1 MPDSATRPH
10 SALNFWGIRV
20 RKVLI
25 ATLIAPM
32 FTVVSPVIAPQ
43 LLPQSEAASIGSGSC
58 IQDVGSTTGVTVTQ
72 SGNDCIVQ
80 FTSTTSTT
88 WKAPAGVFSV
98 RYLVVGGGASGD
110 RGDCGIYWG
119 RGGGGGQVRD
129 STLSVSPGTDYVV
142 AVGAGGD
149 GRVASCPN
157 IGGIN
162 GSPSRFANIIASPGL
177 GGETNTAKGG
187 VSGAGLIGG
196 VGSAS
201 TLGAGGGGGAGAVG
215 SGKNG
220 GAGVDSKIT
229 DTTIMYGSGGAGRD
243 NNGGGTASS
252 GGATAS
258 AAATPNRGGGG
269 ADYGS
274 GWYGGADGVVV
285 IRYTA
290 YVPITFPQLSYNPT
304 TLSFGAGIG
313 GRSDTF
319 TASGGSGARTFSL
332 TPVRSGFSID
342 TSTANGAALVVSSLV
357 ATGTYLET
365 ITVTDTA
372 GFSVN
377 HVVTVTVAAPV
388 KWAVDNPTSL
398 TTTYGTA
405 ASSRLN
411 ITGGTSGRV
420 VTLTKPTNIP
430 SNGITFDTSTAITSN
445 FVTLNISGRVLPG
458 TYSLTL
464 SVIDSSRIRANQ
476 VFTVTVNKLP
486 ALSFP
491 SGTAETTT
499 VVRSG
504 LHLQYEI
511 GQSYSGS
518 GTTVLDLSG
527 NNRHGSIVANPT
539 YSASL
544 GGGSLSVNGTNY
556 LTTRPGVINNSD
568 TLSRF
573 YWIYPR
579 SVTQTIL
586 TVCDS
591 VCGYVESELELFES
605 RLYARVWNLN
615 SVSTQETLTLNTW
628 HYIGYIYDPTAGTTS
643 IYVNGR
649 LSASAPNSGTR
660 AAPGEQY
667 EHSGRAT
674 TTRMKT
680 TEPGNYSLGSVHF
693 YKRVLTESEIF
704 SNYAATAPRFLGTA
718 FPGLSTSG
726 SATITTTQ
734 GLASSHSLFS
744 ATEGTGGK
752 TITLSSAT
760 AGVTLDTSTA
770 NSAILNIA
778 NTVTATNSTTQR
790 TISTSVVATDSVT
803 ATTTYPL
810 TLRINPPVL
819 ISAAIPLT
827 LTTTFGRVAYDT
839 FTATQGTGNKTFTGV
854 SSAFQSAFVLTNPST
869 NVALL
874 TVSATLPAGTYYET
888 ITATDSVGATATY
901 VLTVVVNPA
910 MIVSGASSN
919 SVATTIGRSAS
930 LRINVTGGTSTR
942 TLATTNVAAGISID
956 SSTIASNFVTLN
968 VGTTLNSGTYSFVI
982 TATDLVGATARET
995 FTVTVNALPAIST
1008 SSTTITTTQGVSTT
1022 LAGSSSTG
1030 GTGNKTFVITGGNI
1044 GVSIDTSTVNS
1055 YALTIANTVN
1065 STDTITARTFTE
1077 TVTATDTTGAVVR
1090 QAYTI
1095 RINPPIIE
1103 TATATS
1109 IATTSGIET
1118 STVIYATQG
1127 TGNKTF
1133 ALSGATSGFTL
1144 TSGVNQATLR
1154 VLSTANPGTYNLT
1167 VTATDSVSATTALP
1181 ITVVVS
1187 PPPTLLGILRIE
1199 STKGVAYTSPVFNVS
1214 NGTGTLS
1221 LTITNSPV
1229 NSNITLTGVTSTGG
1243 SILVGSSSETGTYLS
1258 TIRVTDQRGSFSE
1271 LVVTIVVN
1279 SPVTLSGLLS
1289 ITKTYGNSVS
1299 SGYSTN
1305 GTGTAPFSFSATP
1318 VCAVVKTVSG
1328 SFTYERINGTDSCTW
1343 TAPVGVTAIDAL
1355 LVGAGGGGGGDG
1367 GAGGGG
1373 GSINTLSS
1381 VTLPAN
1387 RQVTVQVGSGGAG
1400 GIWGADAAVA
1410 GGTTSITSGS
1420 NSYTAPGGSAG
1431 GGCGSAAALG
1441 GSLGSGGSALAGG
1454 NSGFGGTGT
1463 GCGGGNGSAGSNG
1476 PVSNFTGS
1484 DVSYGGGGGGGVYPG
1499 VPTTVGLNA
1508 GGNGG
1513 GGTGAAS
1520 RDYPSLGLIQ
1530 YFRAKP
1536 GNATNGDAF
1545 TTGTCA
1551 DPIVGNINYRADSYF
1566 PCADKNNFQGYATG
1580 YFIAPVS
1587 GSIKF
1592 FLTSDDASKLTI
1604 NINGTN
1610 NDLTLTPCCKTVEAN
1625 WSGFVA
1631 GQAYPINVYFTEDA
1645 GLAQWILEYEPTG
1658 LSRSVI
1664 PITQLRS
1671 NAEGL
1676 AIYFKTTDRVN
1687 ASSKSTFTTSGPTCM
1702 ERVGNIAYASKSQF
1716 PCPGDLTYM
1725 GYATGFFIAPVTG
1738 NITFYISSDD
1748 SSYLSINVNGVSN
1761 ELSRPCCGEASATWS
1776 GFVKGQYYPI
1786 NVYFTEDGGGAS
1798 WMLYYEYSGQG
1809 KTLIPVAQLRSTAS
1823 FTLPVQGTNG
1833 LGGGGGGGTAGI
1845 FKLSG
1850 AKGGS
1855 GTAILKYLTQSE
1867 TATQTMITAFVN
1879 QESPTGLLTLNVPE
1893 FVNVGTYTETIKVQ
1907 DAANSAPYQAVVT
1920 ITINKATPTL
1930 VLSLPGSVTTAKYG
1944 SPVTVSAVTTTP
1956 GTVAFVNGSTNITG
1970 CTAVATSAGRAS
1982 CSWTP
1987 TSVGSTTLR
1996 ATLTPTDT
2004 ANYNSSAQVNLSV
2017 TVAKADTLTV
2027 TVRSESLTYSGSAVS
2042 VTRGY
2047 TLSGLVAIDSITAIS
2062 MLYSGTANTGVYR
2075 SSATAP
2081 TDAGTYEIAPNYP
2094 ADTSAYT
2101 FVAGSLGTTSSV
2113 SNYESITVVAGTLTV
2128 NRQGQLMTY
2137 TYANSGVVTYSPTAT
2152 IASTATS
2159 RRGAG
2164 VKTYSSSTPTKCSI
2178 ASTAVV
2184 SVLEAGTCRV
2194 NMIVAQT
2201 ANYLGDT
2208 ATATITINKAGRT
2221 FALTPAVSTLKYGDT
2236 TTVTATLSG
2245 GSSDGAI
2252 TYTLGAPAG
2261 CDFDALTGILTAT
2274 SGTVSCPLAATISE
2288 GINYLAETTTAISLT
2303 ISKANAPVIVI
2314 DTVTAL
2320 SHIPSTRAA
2329 ISPTFTVSG
2338 LKYSDTAGSLTF
2350 TYSFVSNP
2358 FETFSYSDT
2367 RTPIDAGTYAITPS
2381 LLTFSVGSLAN
2392 YETPNYGS
2400 SAINFTIN
2408 RINQDSITVINTNGE
2423 VEVPFTLRTSGG
2435 STGGALSF
2443 AKVSG
2448 ESCSVSGSS
2457 LTATSAG
2464 LCLITVTMA
2473 GNRNF
2478 VPVTSETIT
2487 VRVRNFVLVIFEAPT
2502 NTTTGISI
2510 VPTTPLTKGP
2520 DVCTSG
2526 CVPRIT
2532 GADVYDVA
2540 EGDLIVLTGVSF
2552 TGVTKVYFNIYTEA
2566 PNFNVDSDTQIS
2578 VRVPADLPQGDATI
2592 EVVSPGGTSN
2602 RLFDFIILP

>member
-1 MPDSATRPH
+1 M
-10 SALNFWGIRV
+10 SALLFAG
-20 RKVLI
+20 LFTAAPI
-25 ATLIAPM
+25 AAPE
-32 FTVVSPVIAPQ
+32 
-43 LLPQSEAASIGSGSC
+43 LLPRTEAALTGSGSC
-58 IQDVGSTTGVTVTQ
+58 VQDVGSTTGVTVTQ
-72 SGNDCIVQ
+72 SGNDCIVV
-80 FTSTTSTT
+80 FTSRTATT
-88 WKAPAGVFSV
+88 WRAPSGVANV
-98 RYLVVGGGASGD
+98 RYLVVGGGGSGD
-110 RGDCGIYWG
+110 RGNCGVYWG
-119 RGGGGGQVRD
+119 RGGGGGQVRTA
-129 STLSVSPGTDYVV
+129 TLSVTSGTNYSVV
-142 AVGAGGD
+142 VGKGGD
-149 GRVASCPN
+149 ARAEGCPNVGGNDGVASQ
-157 IGGIN
+157 
-162 GSPSRFANIIASPGL
+162 FANITASPGL
-177 GGETNTAKGG
+177 GGQGNTANGG
-187 VSGAGLIGG
+187 ASGSGFLGG

-201 TLGAGGGGGAGAVG
+201 TLGAGGGGGAGGAG
-215 SGKNG
+215 SNKNG
-220 GAGVDSKIT
+220 GIGVNSDIT
-229 DTTIMYGSGGAGRD
+229 GTTVMYGSGGAGRD
-243 NNGGGTASS
+243 NNGTGTANL
-252 GGATAS
+252 GGATGNGAAS
-258 AAATPNRGGGG
+258 ANTGAGG
-269 ADYGS
+269 ADYAS
-274 GWYGGADGVVV
+274 GWYAGADGVVV
-285 IRYTA
+285 LRYSF
-290 YVPITFPQLSYNPT
+290 ITFPTPAYNPT
-304 TLSFGAGIG
+304 TLSIGSGIG

-319 TASGGSGARTFSL
+319 TASGGTGALRFSL
-332 TPVRSGFSID
+332 SPVRSGFSID

-357 ATGTYLET
+357 STGTYLET
-365 ITVTDTA
+365 ITVTDTS
-372 GFSVN
+372 GFTVN

-388 KWAVDNPTSL
+388 KWAIDNPTSI

-411 ITGGTSGRV
+411 INGGTTGRV
-420 VTLTKPTNIP
+420 VTLTRPTTVP
-430 SNGITFDTSTAITSN
+430 LSGITIDTSTAITSN
-445 FVTLNISGRVLPG
+445 FVTLNVSSRVLPG
-458 TYSLTL
+458 THTLTI
-464 SVIDSSRIRANQ
+464 SVIDSSRIRSNQ
-476 VFTVTVNKLP
+476 IFTVVVNKLP
-486 ALSFP
+486 SLSFP

-499 VVRSG
+499 VIRSG

-518 GTTVLDLSG
+518 GTTVFDLSG

-556 LTTRPGVINNSD
+556 LTTRPGVIENSD

-579 SVTQTIL
+579 SATQTIL

-591 VCGYVESELELFES
+591 VCAYVESELELFES

-660 AAPGEQY
+660 GAPGEQY

-674 TTRMKT
+674 TTRMQT

-693 YKRVLTESEIF
+693 YKRVLTEAEIF

-726 SATITTTQ
+726 NATITTTQ
-734 GLASSHSLFS
+734 GVASSHSLFS

-760 AGVTLDTSTA
+760 VGVSLDTSTA

-839 FTATQGTGNKTFTGV
+839 FTATYGTGNKTFTGV

-874 TVSATLPAGTYYET
+874 TVAATLPAGTYYET

-910 MIVSGASSN
+910 MIVAGASGN
-919 SVATTIGRSAS
+919 SVGTTVGRSAS

-942 TLATTNVAAGISID
+942 TLATTNVTAGISID

-968 VGTTLNSGTYSFVI
+968 IGTTLNAGTYSFVI
-982 TATDLVGATARET
+982 TATDLVGANARET
-995 FTVTVNALPAIST
+995 FTVTVNALPTIST

-1022 LAGSSSTG
+1022 LGGSTSSG
-1030 GTGNKTFVITGGNI
+1030 GTGNKTFVITGGNA
-1044 GVSIDTSTVNS
+1044 GVSIDTATANS
-1055 YALTIANTVN
+1055 YSLTIANTVN
-1065 STDTITARTFTE
+1065 ATDTVTARTFTE
-1077 TVTATDTTGAVVR
+1077 TVTATDSAGAVVR

-1103 TATATS
+1103 TATSTS

-1118 STVIYATQG
+1118 STVIYTTQG

-1133 ALSGATSGFTL
+1133 ALSGATSGFSL

-1187 PPPTLLGILRIE
+1187 PPPTLLGISRIE
-1199 STKGVAYTSPVFNVS
+1199 STKGVAYTSPLFNVS

-1221 LTITNSPV
+1221 LTMTNSPA
-1229 NSNITLTGVTSTGG
+1229 NSNITLTGLTSTGG

-1271 LVVTIVVN
+1271 LVVTVVVN
-1279 SPVTLSGLLS
+1279 SPVTLSGSLS

-1318 VCAVVKTVSG
+1318 ICAVVKTVSG

-1343 TAPVGVTAIDAL
+1343 TAPVGVTVIDAL

-1381 VTLPAN
+1381 VSLPSN
-1387 RQVTVQVGSGGAG
+1387 RQVTVQVGAGGAG
-1400 GIWGADAAVA
+1400 GIWGGDAGVA
-1410 GGTTSITSGS
+1410 GGTTSIASGS
-1420 NSYTAPGGSAG
+1420 TSYTAPGGSAG

-1441 GSLGSGGSALAGG
+1441 GSLGTGGSTLVGG
-1454 NSGFGGTGT
+1454 NGGFGGTGT

-1484 DVSYGGGGGGGVYPG
+1484 NVSYGGGGGGGVYPG
-1499 VPTTVGLNA
+1499 VPTIVGLNA

-1520 RDYPSLGLIQ
+1520 RDFPSLGLVQ

-1536 GNATNGDAF
+1536 ANATNGDAF

-1551 DPIVGNINYRADSYF
+1551 DPIVGNINYRTDSYF

-1631 GQAYPINVYFTEDA
+1631 GQAYPINVYFTEDG

-1716 PCPGDLTYM
+1716 PCPEDLTYM

-1738 NITFYISSDD
+1738 NLTFYISSDD

-1761 ELSRPCCGEASATWS
+1761 ELSRPCCGEASVTWS

-1798 WMLYYEYSGQG
+1798 WMLYYEYSGQS
-1809 KTLIPVAQLRSTAS
+1809 KTLVPSSNLRSTAS
-1823 FTLPVQGTNG
+1823 FTAPVQGTNG
-1833 LGGGGGGGTAGI
+1833 IGGGGGGGTAGI

-1867 TATQTMITAFVN
+1867 TATQTMITAIVN
-1879 QESPTGLLTLNVPE
+1879 QETPTGLLTLNVPE
-1893 FVNVGTYTETIKVQ
+1893 FVSVGTYTETIKVQ

-1920 ITINKATPTL
+1920 IRINKATPTL
-1930 VLSLPGSVTTAKYG
+1930 ALSLPGSVATAKYG
-1944 SPVTVSAVTTTP
+1944 NPVTISAVATTP
-1956 GTVAFVNGSTNITG
+1956 GRVSFVNGSETITT
-1970 CTAVATSAGRAS
+1970 CSSVATTAGLAT

-1987 TSVGSTTLR
+1987 TVVGSTTLR

-2004 ANYNSSAQVNLSV
+2004 ANYNSSAQVNLPIN
-2017 TVAKADTLTV
+2017 VAKADTLTV
-2027 TVRSESLTYSGSAVS
+2027 TVASLNRQFTGSAVA
-2042 VTRGY
+2042 VTGAF
-2047 TLSGLVAIDSITAIS
+2047 TTSGLVAIDTLTAIS
-2062 MLYSGTANTGVYR
+2062 MLYSGTANTGTSR
-2075 SSATAP
+2075 SATTAP
-2081 TDAGTYEIAPNYP
+2081 TDAGIYTITPNFP
-2094 ADTSAYT
+2094 ANANAYT
-2101 FVAGSLGTTSSV
+2101 FGTGSLGTTSSL
-2113 SNYESITVVAGTLTV
+2113 SNYESVTVVAGTLTI
-2128 NRQGQLMTY
+2128 NRAPQVMTFAY
-2137 TYANSGVVTYSPTAT
+2137 PNSNTATYSPTGT
-2152 IASTATS
+2152 LTATAITRLDS
-2159 RRGAG
+2159 AVR
-2164 VKTYSSSTPTKCSI
+2164 TYSTSTLTKCTIDS
-2178 ASTAVV
+2178 ATAVISIV
-2184 SVLEAGTCRV
+2184 EAGSCQV
-2194 NMIVAQT
+2194 AMAVAQT
-2201 ANYLGDT
+2201 FNYLADT
-2208 ATATITINKAGRT
+2208 ATATVTINKASRT
-2221 FALTPAVSTLKYGDT
+2221 FSLTPAVSTLKYSES

-2245 GSSDGAI
+2245 GALDGTI
-2252 TYTLGAPAG
+2252 SYILGSPAG
-2261 CDFDALTGILTAT
+2261 CTFDPLTRELLAI
-2274 SGTVSCPLAATISE
+2274 SGTIQCPLRATISE

-2303 ISKANAPVIVI
+2303 IARANAPVITI
-2314 DTVTAL
+2314 DTITAL
-2320 SHIPSTRAA
+2320 NHTPGVRALVT
-2329 ISPTFTVSG
+2329 PNYRVSG
-2338 LKYSDTAGSLTF
+2338 LKNLDTADSLTL

-2358 FETFSYSDT
+2358 FAPFTYSDT
-2367 RTPIDAGTYAITPS
+2367 RTPIDAGTYRITPS
-2381 LLTFSVGSLAN
+2381 ALTLSVGLMSN
-2392 YETPNYGS
+2392 YETPTYS
-2400 SAINFTIN
+2400 SSSVDFIIN
-2408 RINQDSITVINTNGE
+2408 RINQETVTVVNTNSE
-2423 VEVPFTLRTSGG
+2423 VDVPFALYASGG
-2435 STGGALSF
+2435 STIEAFTFNL
-2443 AKVSG
+2443 VSG
-2448 ESCSVSGSS
+2448 TACSISGSQLS
-2457 LTATSAG
+2457 ATAAGTCVVTVTRGGNRNYLPATSAS
-2464 LCLITVTMA
+2464 V
-2473 GNRNF
+2473 
-2478 VPVTSETIT
+2478 T
-2487 VRVRNFVLVIFEAPT
+2487 VRVRNFVVVVAQAPS
-2502 NTTTGISI
+2502 NPVTGITIAPSA
-2510 VPTTPLTKGP
+2510 PPFTKAPDSNACTT
-2520 DVCTSG
+2520 G
-2526 CVPRIT
+2526 CVPKISSI
-2532 GADVYDVA
+2532 DVLEGA
-2540 EGDLIVLTGVSF
+2540 EGDLVVMTGLSF
-2552 TGVTKVYFNIYTEA
+2552 NGVTKVYFRLDTFSPTDDVEA
-2566 PNFNVDSDTQIS
+2566 PNFAVDSDTQIS
-2578 VRVPADLPQGDATI
+2578 VRVPAGLIAREFYTIRVATPEKSSARFYDI
-2592 EVVSPGGTSN
+2592 E
-2602 RLFDFIILP
+2602 ILP